1 MLQSTL
7 HSVKRRRTPHSTLER
22 FSLAFLPPSVHRF
35 LFSQSDEFPAAR
47 FLLGAL
53 LGAVSGA
60 GLFLGVAHS
69 LPLTFDLWLAAG
81 CVFVAVCMLG
91 GAFSSSFRCSVLLTF
106 PSMLGSR
113 GRNYMMLFILSELYR
128 GPVWNIQQNVQTAA
142 LSLGCSLDLQL
153 QHSRLMWRETVQPFI
168 LIAQEIQ
175 NDTAEFQ
182 EEARSVSRKFQSIR
196 DEVMSQYGYDRF
208 SGNTTQER
216 FAARTMMQCDMVAQQ
231 AVRRCADWF
240 QVRWRRC
247 MQAVRVPVI
256 SHFLCASMRFHF
268 LCDVMRVMTPWC
280 RQQIPVEGNFG
291 QTFDQ
296 LNRSIHLLSRE
307 FSSELVLQEQQQQSV
322 LSGSLQQDF
331 SESLSRSF
339 SRLTAGMERLL
350 RLLQLLLSLSFTSI
364 FTSAFGYSRRFR
376 QDVRFDNVYIS
387 RYFRLIDA
395 RRRRAGKRCLFPLSR
410 SERSQFID
418 PWSPAIHPTELRQ
431 VVRSVLQV
439 VCVALLSAVLLAVDL
454 SLFHMLDIVSRH
466 SVTQFN
472 LTSSHHVDIRVGGAS
487 MMARLLRKTVAA
499 FNSSSS
505 LHMTTSNQMCV
516 SPPSPL
522 PAGVYVTCVCSV
534 LLAALFSCLQVY
546 TNRLRRVIAA
556 FHYPAREKKRVLFLY
571 NLQIQQRISSM
582 NRKRIISRGRRHRTR
597 HETGLQDGSPGTR
610 ADGPP
615 EVQTDRLPVLS

>member
-1 MLQSTL
+1 MLQSDPR
-7 HSVKRRRTPHSTLER
+7 SVQRRRTPHSTLER
-22 FSLAFLPPSVHRF
+22 ISLAFLPPSVHRF
-35 LFSQSDEFPAAR
+35 LFSQSDEVPAAR

-53 LGAVSGA
+53 FGAGSGA

-91 GAFSSSFRCSVLLTF
+91 GAFSSSFRCSVLLMF

-113 GRNYMMLFILSELYR
+113 GRNYMMLLILSELYR
-128 GPVWNIQQNVQTAA
+128 GPVWNVQRNVQAAA

-196 DEVMSQYGYDRF
+196 DEVVSQYGYDRF
-208 SGNTTQER
+208 QPQPAAAAAAASGNTTQER
-216 FAARTMMQCDMVAQQ
+216 FTARTMMQCDTVAQQ

-240 QVRWRRC
+240 QVRWQRC

-256 SHFLCASMRFHF
+256 SHFLCASMRLHF

-296 LNRSIHLLSRE
+296 LNRSIDLLSRE

-339 SRLTAGMERLL
+339 SQLTAGMERLL

-376 QDVRFDNVYIS
+376 QDVRFDNVYIT
-387 RYFRLIDA
+387 RYFRLIDG

-431 VVRSVLQV
+431 VVVAVLQV

-454 SLFHMLDIVSRH
+454 SVFHMLDIVSRH

-582 NRKRIISRGRRHRTR
+582 NRKRIISRGRRHRTVR
-597 HETGLQDGSPGTR
+597 Y
-610 ADGPP
+610 
-615 EVQTDRLPVLS
+615 